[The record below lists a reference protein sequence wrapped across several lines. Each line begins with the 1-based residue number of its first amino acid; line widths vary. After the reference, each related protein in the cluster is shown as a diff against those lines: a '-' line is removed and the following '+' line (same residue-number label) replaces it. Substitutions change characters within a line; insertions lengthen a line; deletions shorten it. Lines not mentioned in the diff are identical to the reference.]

1 MEVFEL
7 RDKEVKGVIT
17 VEMSYI
23 LSMILFVLMV
33 IIYAV
38 FYFHDKNILIG
49 AAAETAV
56 LGAQLERKPDENGQ
70 TDLNGFCRQRI
81 AGKLILFGAVSV
93 AVEVTDKW
101 VTVSAAANYRG
112 MSVTVKQKAPVLKP
126 EKKIRIKEVTGVGEI
141 NSDGDGNGTE

>member
-1 MEVFEL
+1 M
-7 RDKEVKGVIT
+7 RDKELKGVIT

-23 LSMILFVLMV
+23 LPLILSVLMV
-33 IIYAV
+33 VIYTV

-56 LGAQLERKPDENGQ
+56 LGAQSERKPDEDGR
-70 TDLNGFCRQRI
+70 TDLNGFYRQRI

-93 AVEVTDKW
+93 ETEVTEKW
-101 VTVSAAANYRG
+101 VTVLAAANHRG
-112 MSVTVKQKAPVLKP
+112 MSVSVRQRAPVLKP

-141 NSDGDGNGTE
+141 NSGGDGSGTE

>member
-1 MEVFEL
+1 M
-7 RDKEVKGVIT
+7 RDKAVKGVIT
-17 VEMSYI
+17 VELSYI
-23 LSMILFVLMV
+23 IPIILSVFMV
-33 IIYAV
+33 IIYTV

-70 TDLNGFCRQRI
+70 TDLTGFCRQRI
-81 AGKLILFGAVSV
+81 AGKLILFGDASV
-93 AVEVTDKW
+93 DVEVTDKL

-112 MSVTVKQKAPVLKP
+112 ISVSVRQQAPVLKP

-141 NSDGDGNGTE
+141 DSDGDRSRDE

>member
-1 MEVFEL
+1 M
-7 RDKEVKGVIT
+7 RGKAVKGVIT
-17 VEMSYI
+17 VELSYTIPII
-23 LSMILFVLMV
+23 LSVFMV
-33 IIYAV
+33 IIYTV

-70 TDLNGFCRQRI
+70 TDLTGFCRQRI
-81 AGKLILFGAVSV
+81 AGKLILFGDASV
-93 AVEVTDKW
+93 DVEVTDKL

-112 MSVTVKQKAPVLKP
+112 ISVSVRQQAPVLKP

-141 NSDGDGNGTE
+141 DSDGDRSRDE